1 MIGALLVHYI
11 VGVLFLSF
19 FRLCWS
25 VLLFLSSVELLGI
38 GPIPT
43 ILLSLLCL
51 FWICIWIYWERLG
64 LVFGTYGGFCFL
76 SRVYSELSV
85 QSVPLCNTYSNV
97 GDANAHPTI
106 R

>member
-1 MIGALLVHYI
+1 MHYI

-51 FWICIWIYWERLG
+51 FLDLHMDILG
-64 LVFGTYGGFCFL
+64 AVGSCFWHIYGGFCFL
-76 SRVYSELSV
+76 SRVYSELFV